1 MLCLRG
7 DLVIVGKQPDGDS
20 IRFACETPA
29 LLDRLERSGRVRVSS
44 DGSVQLRL
52 DGIDAPETHY
62 EGHAQPLGDAARDR
76 LLALSGFTHVTHGTG
91 TQAQTV
97 TAAEPARIAGAILA
111 HTVDPNGR
119 PVSFVLAGGEL
130 PPDGADVDVAD
141 LLARTLN
148 AGLLGD
154 GSAYLALYESL
165 DAAQRDALHAV
176 AAEAAGR
183 AAGVWG
189 ADASHG
195 FDLAGQSAIGPAGA
209 LIVPKLFRRCTD
221 YLATRAPGETLAH
234 WMRTHGTAAR
244 PEDDLVSVAG
254 APPVPLSTL
263 IEQSGDHISLTASP
277 LDLVFSEK

>member
-20 IRFACETPA
+20 IRFVPDTPA
-29 LLDRLERSGRVRVSS
+29 LLDRLERSERVRASS

-62 EGHAQPLGDAARDR
+62 EGEAQPLGDAARDR
-76 LLALSGFTHVTHGTG
+76 LLALAGFTHVEHGTG
-91 TQAQTV
+91 TRAQTV
-97 TAAEPARIAGAILA
+97 TAAVPERVAGAILA

-130 PPDGADVDVAD
+130 PADGADVAVAE

-148 AGLLGD
+148 AELLAD
-154 GSAYLALYESL
+154 GSAYLTLYESL
-165 DAAQRDALHAV
+165 EAAERDALRAV
-176 AAEAAGR
+176 AADAAD
-183 AAGVWG
+183 AEAGVWG
-189 ADASHG
+189 QDASGG
-195 FDLAGQSAIGPAGA
+195 FDLTGQDAIGPAGA
-209 LIVPKLFRRCTD
+209 LILPKLFRRCTD
-221 YLATRAPGETLAH
+221 YLATRAAGETLPH

-254 APPVPLSTL
+254 APAVPFSTL
-263 IEQSGDHISLTASP
+263 IEQAGDHIALTASP